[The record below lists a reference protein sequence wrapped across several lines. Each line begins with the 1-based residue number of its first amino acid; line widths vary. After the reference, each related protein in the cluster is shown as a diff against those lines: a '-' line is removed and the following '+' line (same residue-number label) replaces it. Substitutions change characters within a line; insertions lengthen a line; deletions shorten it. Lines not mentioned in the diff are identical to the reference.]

1 MFYFQVASSLA
12 VLVQYRLVKF
22 QSLEQNEN
30 VAEYTLLHDKVLLIQ
45 RYPRY
50 VHHIQ
55 KKFGQ
60 SSALLLETLLKT
72 GIDNASSLII
82 RSVRNSDIKEKS
94 ALQEFRDCFEDM
106 VKKKY
111 FIRNPE
117 ITDDPV
123 PVTKKNHDRVF
134 QLPTLN
140 LMELVTLFE
149 NPAEIAS
156 DSCKY

>member
-1 MFYFQVASSLA
+1 M
-12 VLVQYRLVKF
+12 KF

-55 KKFGQ
+55 KMFGQ

-82 RSVRNSDIKEKS
+82 RSVRNSDVKAKS
-94 ALQEFRDCFEDM
+94 ALLEFRDCFVDM
-106 VKKKY
+106 VKQQY

-123 PVTKKNHDRVF
+123 PITKINHDQVF
-134 QLPTLN
+134 QLPELN
-140 LMELVTLFE
+140 LMELVKLFE
-149 NPAEIAS
+149 NTVETAS
-156 DSCKY
+156 DSCKN